1 MSPTDLGRVGHN
13 WSACPEGVAE
23 WHRMPVRAAAA
34 LAQAAELLEGAAATT
49 AEHPAGCT
57 AARERPTHPENFRNR
72 RASRHHSSWVRE
84 PPLDSRR
91 PIVAAV
97 AVRNLNLL
105 PGHRLPA
112 PPAAR
117 SDSSIKQRNH
127 AAQSRLRRLSLV
139 KPALCDLA
147 RTEARARRRKRG
159 VRSHVVRS
167 ARRSPRPSSP
177 VRPEFHG
184 RARRE
189 RVRGAARPAAR
200 QTPAPGG

>member
-23 WHRMPVRAAAA
+23 WHRMPVRAAA

-57 AARERPTHPENFRNR
+57 AAWERPTHPENFRNR

-159 VRSHVVRS
+159 VRSHLVRS